1 MKEQLKEIVDTL
13 ISATENGSLVWKES
27 DPYSKTRAYK
37 RKMEASGSDDTIFEL
52 NIEYALNDGVW
63 AFEKN
68 SIWISNSTLPNGR
81 YHISPYNNE
90 GVIKLRDII
99 KEKFCSDLNPKIKD
113 VEDILSD
120 ICKNISI
127 STLRDNKLKDLG
139 I

>member
-27 DPYSKTRAYK
+27 DPNSKTRAYK
-37 RKMEASGSDDTIFEL
+37 RKMEAIGSDGTVFKMYM
-52 NIEYALNDGVW
+52 EYALNDGVW
-63 AFEKN
+63 SFEKN
-68 SIWISNSTLPNGR
+68 SIWISNSTLPNGQ
-81 YHISPYNNE
+81 YHISPYNNKD
-90 GVIKLRDII
+90 VIKLRDII
-99 KEKFCSDLNPKIKD
+99 KEKFCADLNPKIKD

>member
-27 DPYSKTRAYK
+27 EPNSKTRAYK
-37 RKMEASGSDDTIFEL
+37 RKMEASGTDGTVFEM
-52 NIEYALNDGVW
+52 NMEYTLNDGVW
-63 AFEKN
+63 SFEQN
-68 SIWISNSTLPNGR
+68 SIWIANTTLPNGR
-81 YHISPYNNE
+81 YNISPYKYKE
-90 GVIKLRDII
+90 VLVLRDLI
-99 KEKFCSDLNPKIKD
+99 KGKFCSDLNPKIED

-120 ICKNISI
+120 ICKGISI